1 MTSEVTGE
9 NASALESQPIT
20 KYPEEIIAQ
29 GIHSR

>member
-1 MTSEVTGE
+1 MTPEVIGE

-20 KYPEEIIAQ
+20 KHTEEVIAQ